1 MQDVDFSS
9 INAEVSYNPSPKITI
24 NDSLCDEYLVQL
36 WFKYRGKWVISHAD
50 YKFPAYNF
58 FHSYITTRNKW
69 RFKTYGFVGDAFKLL
84 LQNTYDETGERVV
97 FNLHSESSKIDAA
110 YISKAIEFQKQNCC
124 IVFVKTRFSN
134 LLENLGNPFVKVV
147 NPSVDINNI
156 YATFDIRQNEILTKQ
171 HKDWTTHKHWPERG
185 KSLETFNHQRDW
197 LYYSQEDV
205 FDDIIHYE

>member
-1 MQDVDFSS
+1 MQKKHFSS
-9 INAEVSYNPSPKITI
+9 LDAEVSYNPSPKITI

-36 WFKYRGKWVISHAD
+36 WFRYRDKWMLSHTD
-50 YKFPAYNF
+50 YKFPAHSF
-58 FHSYITTRNKW
+58 FSSYITARNKW
-69 RFKTYGFVGDAFKLL
+69 RFKVYGFVGDTFKPL
-84 LQNTYDETGERVV
+84 LQNTYDETGKKVV
-97 FNLHSESSKIDAA
+97 FNLHSESSKIDTA

-156 YATFDIRQNEILTKQ
+156 YATFDIRKNEILTRQ
-171 HKDWTTHKHWPERG
+171 HKDCGTHKHWPERG
-185 KSLETFNHQRDW
+185 KSLETFNHQHNW